1 MADRV
6 LHLAQP
12 RTFDFLG
19 VAKYQNVNRWA
30 DMIMERPAT
39 YRGMRVCAGGARLRL
54 RPRVA
59 CSLTV
64 CLAAPKPWQDDKGLP
79 ASPLDTATSKIKG
92 HPKFDDVKSKILG
105 GMSVTLAP
113 LNCARRLAALNSRVC
128 C

>member
-1 MADRV
+1 MADWV
-6 LHLAQP
+6 VHLAQP

-19 VAKYQNVNRWA
+19 VGKYQHVNRWA

-64 CLAAPKPWQDDKGLP
+64 CLNHGSAQ
-79 ASPLDTATSKIKG
+79 T
-92 HPKFDDVKSKILG
+92 
-105 GMSVTLAP
+105 M
-113 LNCARRLAALNSRVC
+113 ARRQGPARVATRHC
-128 C
+128 Y